1 MSVRHKVLILDDDV
15 DLLDLYREMLSRLP
29 SKPEILTA
37 ASGSHAIA
45 LLESAAF
52 SLLVCDLNMPKMDG
66 LQVLA
71 IVRRKF
77 PQLRTAVL
85 TSVVDEQ
92 FRMRA
97 YAMGVDLY
105 LEKPNTSEGVKLF
118 LDCIESLLGQENQ
131 GGFRGVQSK
140 SLVDILQLEGLS
152 GSSSVLKV
160 TDSVHEG
167 RIWFLNGEVIDAST
181 QDLTG
186 EEAFQKILS
195 WKTGSFEVLP
205 SDPSRKRTI
214 HTSFQ
219 GLLLES
225 ARVLDEARGESPALA
240 AVARSSAD
248 RSAKVISKMA
258 GFKGVDFLLAIPTDP
273 HKPASAWGAEN
284 AQQLAS
290 WARQTWHRFQHLGDH
305 LEAGAL
311 NSIEGIGLSR
321 HVSLATRGDS
331 MLCVGFK
338 ASQSPD
344 IVRETMKDI
353 VQRWGS

>member
-1 MSVRHKVLILDDDV
+1 MAERHKVLILDDDA
-15 DLLDLYREMLSRLP
+15 DLLELYREMLSRLP

-45 LLESAAF
+45 LLESTSF

-71 IVRRKF
+71 IVRRKY
-77 PQLRTAVL
+77 PQLRTAVM

-105 LEKPNTSEGVKLF
+105 LEKPNTGEGIKLF

-152 GSSSVLKV
+152 RNSSTLKV
-160 TDSVHEG
+160 TNGIHEG
-167 RIWFLNGEVIDAST
+167 RIWFLNGEVIDAAT

-186 EEAFQKILS
+186 EAAFQRIMA

-205 SDPSRKRTI
+205 PDPTRSRTV

-225 ARVLDEARGESPALA
+225 ARVLDENQGNHAGPAPPRPTDRA
-240 AVARSSAD
+240 TAVLSRMS
-248 RSAKVISKMA
+248 
-258 GFKGVDFLLAIPTDP
+258 GFKGVDFLVSVPLDP
-273 HKPASAWGAEN
+273 RKPASTWGAEN
-284 AQQLAS
+284 PERLSS
-290 WARQTWHRFQHLGDH
+290 WARQTWQRLQALGDN
-305 LEAGAL
+305 LEAGVL
-311 NSIEGIGLSR
+311 TSVEGVGLSR
-321 HVSLATRGDS
+321 HVSLACRPDT

-338 ASQSPD
+338 ANQSPD
-344 IVRETMKDI
+344 IMRETMKDI
-353 VQRWGS
+353 IQRWVS